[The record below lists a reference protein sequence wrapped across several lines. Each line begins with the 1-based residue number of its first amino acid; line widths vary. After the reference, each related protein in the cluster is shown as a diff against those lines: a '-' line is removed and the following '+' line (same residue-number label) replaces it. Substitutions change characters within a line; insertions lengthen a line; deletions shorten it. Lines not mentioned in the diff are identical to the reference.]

1 MSILTINNAVKP
13 TLPTQTY
20 CYSGR
25 WWCEDSVHNCPGMC
39 GYVRYKD
46 EHGNIVEESGFC
58 KADTN
63 IRIIASEIIEVGGLN
78 TNVCSGTF

>member
-1 MSILTINNAVKP
+1 MQLNLLYLLKHIVLVVD
-13 TLPTQTY
+13 
-20 CYSGR
+20 GG
-25 WWCEDSVHNCPGMC
+25 CEDSVHNCPGMC

-63 IRIIASEIIEVGGLN
+63 IRIIASEIIEVVGLN
-78 TNVCSGTF
+78 TKVCSGTF

>member
-1 MSILTINNAVKP
+1 MSILTIINNSKP

-25 WWCEDSVHNCPGMC
+25 WDCEDRVHHCPGMC

-46 EHGNIVEESGFC
+46 EHGNVVEKSGFC
-58 KADTN
+58 KADKN
-63 IRIIASEIIEVGGLN
+63 IRIVASEIIEVEGLN
-78 TNVCSGTF
+78 IKSC